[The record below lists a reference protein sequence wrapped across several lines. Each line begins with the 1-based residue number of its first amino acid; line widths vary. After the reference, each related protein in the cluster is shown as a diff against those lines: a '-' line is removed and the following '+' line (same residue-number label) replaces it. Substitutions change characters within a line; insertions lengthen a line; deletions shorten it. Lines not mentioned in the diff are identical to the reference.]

1 MPVEW
6 KAGKV
11 ESILGFLDQY
21 DWEGLFDTKGVPVS
35 HRDAYKVR
43 AEAMHAF
50 RRKILEAVVDPSK
63 ASRIADWKREL
74 QALAVTDPM
83 EYESFDK
90 WRRALQAGE
99 HAHHGRGGLNVLQN
113 VGKLPNAAQ
122 YDLHQALKEGYDTVI
137 GQPKS
142 KGPIILSNWMHKG
155 SKSINPW
162 EIGSVLRSAHREGT
176 SGLGR
181 FSLMMNPQ
189 STGSS
194 LAQQLIRNTGHYADW
209 DDEAWKAYRAS
220 HDYIRQ
226 SGLEGKPLSQL
237 SDAVTSDQPTQRLL
251 ASEQGV
257 ADLPT
262 TTTAAEGTEK
272 LVDGT
277 KVAEGTEIVETGGK
291 RFVQK
296 YGKWIAVAGAGFAA
310 WSFGDDA
317 IAYAQEPTEHNKAR
331 MQLSAI
337 GLGGEVLSAG
347 GLLTIAATGGT
358 ATPVAGPVAA
368 FGEGLSAAADVG
380 TVGTYLDE
388 YKKQIGQAIGKHV
401 IPQFKRFLVGNSLE
415 AQQSRMSYDDQVLYE
430 AGGGQAK
437 QKENRLTAEQV
448 RVIGRKNLELQRLEN
463 MKIE

>member
-1 MPVEW
+1 MAVEW

-35 HRDAYKVR
+35 HRNAYKVR

-74 QALAVTDPM
+74 QALAITDPM

-155 SKSINPW
+155 SKSVPPW
-162 EIGSVLRSAHREGT
+162 EVGSVLRSAHREGT

-209 DDEAWKAYRAS
+209 DNEAWEAYRAS
-220 HDYIRQ
+220 YDYIRQ
-226 SGLEGKPLSQL
+226 SGLEGNPLSRL
-237 SDAVTSDQPTQRLL
+237 STAVTDSQSTQRLF
-251 ASEQGV
+251 ASERGV
-257 ADLPT
+257 GDLPFST
-262 TTTAAEGTEK
+262 DAATGTEK

-277 KVAEGTEIVETGGK
+277 KVPKGADMITTGGK

-296 YGKWIAVAGAGFAA
+296 AGKWLQVL
-310 WSFGDDA
+310 GDIPA
-317 IAYAQEPTEHNKAR
+317 PLR
-331 MQLSAI
+331 I
-337 GLGGEVLSAG
+337 GS
-347 GLLTIAATGGT
+347 LLTIAGLTGDALQAAETTGEVQEKGFGAKQFMDAASVATGLASAIPGGQLAAIP
-358 ATPVAGPVAA
+358 ATVFGLTGAA
-368 FGEGLSAAADVG
+368 MGRREDQQALRKDQFKNPQDYRWNKDNTKFERKIFS
-380 TVGTYLDE
+380 YLD
-388 YKKQIGQAIGKHV
+388 
-401 IPQFKRFLVGNSLE
+401 
-415 AQQSRMSYDDQVLYE
+415 
-430 AGGGQAK
+430 
-437 QKENRLTAEQV
+437 
-448 RVIGRKNLELQRLEN
+448 
-463 MKIE
+463 

>member
-1 MPVEW
+1 MSLEW
-6 KAGKV
+6 KPGKV
-11 ESILGFLDQY
+11 ESLLGFLDQY
-21 DWEGLFDTKGVPVS
+21 DWEGLFDMKGIPVS

-43 AEAMHAF
+43 AEAMHKY
-50 RRKILEAVVDPSK
+50 RRRILEAVANPAK
-63 ASRIADWKREL
+63 ASLIGNWKREL
-74 QALAVTDPM
+74 QALAITDPM
-83 EYESFDK
+83 EYESFEH
-90 WRRALQAGE
+90 WRKALLTGE

-122 YDLHQALKEGYDTVI
+122 YDLHKALKEGYDEVI

-142 KGPIILSNWMHKG
+142 KGPIVLSNWMHKG
-155 SKSINPW
+155 SKSVNPW
-162 EIGSVLRSAHREGT
+162 EVGSVLRSAHREGT
-176 SGLGR
+176 AGFGR
-181 FSLMMNPQ
+181 FSLMLNPQ
-189 STGSS
+189 SSGSS

-209 DDEAWKAYRAS
+209 DDQAWEAYRGS
-220 HDYIRQ
+220 YNYLRQ
-226 SGLEGKPLSQL
+226 SGLEGKPLSKL
-237 SDAVTSDQPTQRLL
+237 ADAVTGAEGQPTQRLL

-296 YGKWIAVAGAGFAA
+296 AGKWIAVAGAGFAA
-310 WSFGDDA
+310 WGLGDDA
-317 IAYAQEPTEHNKAR
+317 MAYVKDPTEHNKAR
-331 MQLSAI
+331 MQLSAV

-368 FGEGLSAAADVG
+368 FGEGLSAAADAG

-388 YKKQIGQAIGKHV
+388 YKKQIGEGIGKYV
-401 IPQFKRFLVGNSLE
+401 IPQFKRFIFGDALK
-415 AQQSRMSYDDQVLYE
+415 
-430 AGGGQAK
+430 AK
-437 QKENRLTAEQV
+437 QDLEQT
-448 RVIGRKNLELQRLEN
+448 ELY
-463 MKIE
+463 